1 MGIDMLD
8 GDVELTEFVE
18 LDVRSV
24 KGVKN
29 GANGF
34 PPLVMKGV
42 AEPAVK
48 AGTHPPFTGTH
59 SHPHAAN
66 GAQGEDDTHEHSH
79 SHDGDADHGHSHAE
93 KSLLERFGA
102 ATGAINRALNK
113 AVTDG
118 KIDEGPDISLGR
130 QIMSLLGQAIGSE
143 AQEIS
148 AGSYGETRDVGML
161 TRAAELVSCWQARE
175 QAVADG
181 KDPDAPCGC
190 CDWCSGMGCGC
201 CTSCGAG
208 ILMCSAAAKAAESA
222 KTQNDLPDSAFAYIE
237 PGGEKDDEGKT
248 TPRSK
253 RHFPVHDEAHA
264 RNALARLSSSPFG
277 DKAKARVHAA
287 ARKFGIDVSDDTS
300 KSQIAE
306 GDTTVDTETQGTGSL
321 SKAVEDAIA
330 KATAPLQKRI
340 ETLDA
345 ELAKVKAAPVPGGP
359 VLSRNVQ
366 VKQPGGV
373 VNEDYAAKAAYYRDM
388 AEQVTDRTTADGYRK
403 LAREADEKAVKQ
415 TG

>member
-130 QIMSLLGQAIGSE
+130 QIMSLLGQAIGNE
-143 AQEIS
+143 AQEIG
-148 AGSYGETRDVGML
+148 AGSYGEVCDVDLLTCAASMISRWLGREAEPGGGDDSDMGML
-161 TRAAELVSCWQARE
+161 MA
-175 QAVADG
+175 
-181 KDPDAPCGC
+181 
-190 CDWCSGMGCGC
+190 
-201 CTSCGAG
+201 
-208 ILMCSAAAKAAESA
+208 SAAIKAAEST

-321 SKAVEDAIA
+321 SKAVEDAVT
-330 KATAPLQKRI
+330 KAVAPLQKRI

-373 VNEDYAAKAAYYRDM
+373 VSEDWAAKAAYYRDM
-388 AEQVTDRTTADGYRK
+388 AEQVTDRPTADGYRK

-415 TG
+415 AG